1 MISKEKLEEW
11 IILNGDAQFHD
22 VENDIN
28 FYSEK
33 EVIHLIM
40 KLLKELNNK

>member
-28 FYSEK
+28 FYNEK
-33 EVIHLIM
+33 EVIHLIII
-40 KLLKELNNK
+40 LLKELNNN